1 MTGATAR
8 HGPDG
13 LPDRPPVPPQRQAPR
28 DPLPE
33 LVARLR
39 GAGLDIDAEH
49 LLDALWLAARTGAPA
64 PAPADPPAAG
74 TERATPPEAAAQERP
89 GPGTPRTG

>member
-13 LPDRPPVPPQRQAPR
+13 HPDRPPVPPQRRTPR

-39 GAGLDIDAEH
+39 DAGLDVDAEH
-49 LLDALWLAARTGAPA
+49 LL
-64 PAPADPPAAG
+64 
-74 TERATPPEAAAQERP
+74 
-89 GPGTPRTG
+89 

>member
-13 LPDRPPVPPQRQAPR
+13 HPDRPPVPPQRQAPR

-39 GAGLDIDAEH
+39 GAGLDVDAN
-49 LLDALWLAARTGAPA
+49 
-64 PAPADPPAAG
+64 
-74 TERATPPEAAAQERP
+74 
-89 GPGTPRTG
+89 TPRRPLAG

>member
-89 GPGTPRTG
+89 GP